1 MECSGS
7 DERMVEVRGVEEL
20 ESCDVSNPIRMYGEG
35 VNHVALEEEG
45 VRYFTSANPDTCRNG
60 LKLPVTVHRHHDFD
74 PDFPSP
80 PYDPDVP
87 SPPYKPDVPSPP
99 YKPDDPYPPSPAAA
113 AAPLNAF
120 CFVMSAALSIYY
132 LA

>member
-1 MECSGS
+1 MCVCGAGLDCSGS
-7 DERMVEVRGVEEL
+7 MVEVRGVEEL

-87 SPPYKPDVPSPP
+87 YPPYKPDA
-99 YKPDDPYPPSPAAA
+99 PYPPSPAAA
-113 AAPLNAF
+113 AARLNAL
-120 CFVMSAALSIYY
+120 CFVMSAALSVYY